1 MTTAAEPEQQN
12 PSDAATEEAREDQER
27 ADRWNAYLWEPG
39 GCLRNKL
46 DIQNPFELPLAEY
59 RLRAVRQG
67 EIDRG
72 EVDVP
77 RTYDKAHLQAIHRH
91 LLQDVYDWAGTFR
104 NVDIAKHGNSFVPPH
119 LLDKWTGKV
128 SAKVNDRD
136 WSTMSREEF
145 VQSVADVYA
154 HLNLTHPFR
163 EGNGAA
169 GKVFLSHVAE
179 MSPYRLDF
187 DRVEKPEWNAASDAA
202 YPEDLSKS
210 TDPDPSKLYAVFGK
224 VTVERGSVVRA
235 DPELAMALELQS
247 ETYAGVDKS
256 EQIDAGDARPATHG
270 VELEA
275 EAEAE
280 QQT

>member
-1 MTTAAEPEQQN
+1 MTTPSEEQ
-12 PSDAATEEAREDQER
+12 EERER
-27 ADRWNAYLWEPG
+27 AARWNAYLSEDG
-39 GCLRNKL
+39 TYLRNKL
-46 DIQNPFELPLAEY
+46 GVTNSIDLSIAEY
-59 RLRAVRQG
+59 RLRALRQG

-72 EVDVP
+72 EVDIP

-91 LLQDVYDWAGTFR
+91 LLQDVYEWAGKFR
-104 NVDIAKHGNSFVPPH
+104 DVDISKRGDAFVPAQ
-119 LLDKWTGKV
+119 LLDKWTDKV
-128 SAKVNDRD
+128 SAKVRDRD
-136 WSTMSREEF
+136 WSTMSRTEF
-145 VQSVADVYA
+145 VEGVADVYA

-187 DRVEKPEWNAASDAA
+187 DRIEKSEWNAASNAA
-202 YPEDLSKS
+202 YPEDITKS
-210 TDPDPSKLYAVFGK
+210 TDPDPRKLYAVFDK
-224 VTVERGSVVRA
+224 ATVDRGSVLRA

-247 ETYAGVDKS
+247 ETYAGVDES
-256 EQIDAGDARPATHG
+256 EQIDVDDTRPASHG
-270 VELEA
+270 VGLEA

>member
-1 MTTAAEPEQQN
+1 MTTPSEEQ
-12 PSDAATEEAREDQER
+12 EERER
-27 ADRWNAYLWEPG
+27 AERWNAYLWEDG
-39 GCLRNKL
+39 SCLRNKL
-46 DIQNPFELPLAEY
+46 GIKDPFELPVAEY
-59 RLRAVRQG
+59 RLRAMRQG

-72 EVDVP
+72 EVDIP
-77 RTYDKAHLQAIHRH
+77 RTYDKAHLQAIHKH
-91 LLQDVYDWAGTFR
+91 LLQDVYDWAGKFR
-104 NVDIAKHGNSFVPPH
+104 DVDMSKRGDAFVPAH
-119 LLDKWTGKV
+119 LLDKWTDKV
-128 SAKVNDRD
+128 SAKVRDRD

-154 HLNLTHPFR
+154 YQNLTHPFR

-187 DRVEKPEWNAASDAA
+187 DRVEKSEWNEASNAA
-202 YPEDLSKS
+202 YPEDITKS
-210 TDPDPSKLYAVFGK
+210 TDPDPRKLYAVFDK
-224 VTVERGSVVRA
+224 ATVERGSVLRA
-235 DPELAMALELQS
+235 DPELAMALELQG

-256 EQIDAGDARPATHG
+256 EQIDIDDTRPATHG

-280 QQT
+280 HQT